1 MVTSP
6 ASRAAGQSDPE
17 NQIKMK
23 TTTKRIELDWT
34 KLLGFNQVKSAKNQ
48 PDGKCS
54 RAMIGAKV
62 GNKVGSRTGGGGLG

>member
-1 MVTSP
+1 
-6 ASRAAGQSDPE
+6 
-17 NQIKMK
+17 MK